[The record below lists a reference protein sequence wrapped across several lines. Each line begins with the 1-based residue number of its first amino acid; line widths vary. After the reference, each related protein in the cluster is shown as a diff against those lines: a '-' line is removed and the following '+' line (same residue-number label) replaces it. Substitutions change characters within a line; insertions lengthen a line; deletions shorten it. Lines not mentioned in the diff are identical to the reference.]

1 MTMLKLH
8 HPFPTAD
15 MEQTI
20 IYIILISW
28 QEVTESYYF
37 NWTRLVLPLN
47 DSLLVKKGI
56 LWQKACF

>member
-15 MEQTI
+15 MEQTV

-56 LWQKACF
+56 L